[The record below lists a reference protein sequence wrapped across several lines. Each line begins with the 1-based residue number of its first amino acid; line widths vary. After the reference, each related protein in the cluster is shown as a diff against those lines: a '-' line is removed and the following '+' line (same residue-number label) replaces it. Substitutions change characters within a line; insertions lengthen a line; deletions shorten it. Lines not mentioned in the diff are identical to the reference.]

1 MIIMKK
7 TLTFVLA
14 MVMLASSVMTSCSDA
29 TDNAGTSP
37 DASTV
42 TTSPEAGA
50 EEAETEPPQT
60 FYTMSDLPSDL
71 NLNGYEVTFSLEE
84 GGNGALTERS
94 VWVEED
100 TGDVVDSAVYQR
112 NLNIMEGLNC
122 KLSITSIG
130 GSGTATGAIRTQVQA
145 GTDDIQIGGLYQYYG
160 TGIAAE
166 NLIFNLANAELFPYN
181 DFERDYWGVQYIDDL
196 SYKGSNF
203 FVTGPMAL
211 RYTGGVYVTY
221 INSNKWLE
229 FYPEQNIYDIVRDG
243 KWTLDKMYE
252 YANGAYIDKNG
263 DGNVD
268 ANDFFGNVISCEDPM
283 DGMAAAANVKW
294 SEKDEEG
301 NIVLTLNNEH
311 TVSFYE
317 KLYNIMYNGQ
327 GTWLAT
333 SDDNVTSMNMFAACQ
348 SLMAVNK
355 MYQAEVF
362 FRDMSDNYAILPP
375 PMLDENQEFYNS
387 CIHDSCTIYCVPI
400 TVSNTTG
407 VSAVLEALAAES
419 ARLVSPAYYEQALKV
434 KYTRDSDAGD
444 MIDLIYSHISTD
456 FAFLYSSALSNMA
469 HIFRTNISSKN
480 EGLASS
486 IAKQEKAWNKVLD
499 RFVQKLDEVAD
510 KQG

>member
-1 MIIMKK
+1 MKR
-7 TLTFVLA
+7 TLTLLLA
-14 MVMLASSVMTSCSDA
+14 MVMLASTVMTACSDA
-29 TDNAGTSP
+29 TDNAGTSA

-42 TTSPEAGA
+42 NTTPEAGA
-50 EEAETEPPQT
+50 EDVEVEAPQT
-60 FYTMSDLPSDL
+60 FYTMSDLPTDL

-94 VWVEED
+94 IWVEED

-112 NLNIMEGLNC
+112 NLNVMEGLNC

-166 NLIFNLANAELFPYN
+166 NLIFNLSNTELFPYN
-181 DFERDYWGVQYIDDL
+181 DFSRDYWGVQYIEDL
-196 SYKGSNF
+196 SYKGSHF

-263 DGNVD
+263 DGTVD
-268 ANDFFGNVISCEDPM
+268 ANDFFGNVIPCEDPM

-311 TVSFYE
+311 TISFYE
-317 KLYNIMYNGQ
+317 KLYNLMYNGQ
-327 GTWLAT
+327 GTWIAT
-333 SDDNVTSMNMFAACQ
+333 SDDNVTAMNMFAACQ

-387 CIHDSCTIYCVPI
+387 CIHDSCTIFCVPI

-469 HIFRTNISSKN
+469 HIFRQNISSKN
-480 EGLASS
+480 ESLASS
-486 IAKQEKAWNKVLD
+486 IAKSEKAWNKTLE
-499 RFVQKLDEVAD
+499 RFVMKLDEVAD

>member
-1 MIIMKK
+1 MKK
-7 TLTFVLA
+7 ALTLLLVAAMLISPVLTA
-14 MVMLASSVMTSCSDA
+14 CSDA
-29 TDNAGTSP
+29 TDNAGTAP

-42 TTSPEAGA
+42 NTSPEAAA
-50 EEAETEPPQT
+50 EEVEEEEPQD
-60 FYTMSDLPSDL
+60 FYTMSDLPRDL
-71 NLNGYEVTFSLEE
+71 NLEGYEVKFSLEE

-112 NLNIMEGLNC
+112 NLHIMEGLNC

-145 GTDDIQIGGLYQYYG
+145 GSDDVQIGGLYQYYG

-181 DFERDYWGVQYIDDL
+181 DFDREYWGVQYIDDL

-221 INSNKWLE
+221 INSSKWNE
-229 FYPEQNIYDIVRDG
+229 FYTDQNIYDIVRDG
-243 KWTLDKMYE
+243 KWTLDKLYE
-252 YANGAYIDKNG
+252 YSNGAYVDKNG
-263 DGNVD
+263 DGTAD
-268 ANDFFGNVISCEDPM
+268 AGDFYGNVISCEDPM

-294 SEKDEEG
+294 SEKDADG
-301 NIVLTLNNEH
+301 NIILTLNNEH
-311 TVSFYE
+311 TISFYE

-327 GTWLAT
+327 GTWLAPN
-333 SDDNVTSMNMFAACQ
+333 DDNVSSMNMFAACQ
-348 SLMAVNK
+348 ALIAVNK

-362 FRDMSDNYAILPP
+362 FRDMADDYAILPP

-387 CIHDSCTIYCVPI
+387 CIHDSCTIFCVPI
-400 TVSNTTG
+400 TVANTTA

-469 HIFRTNISSKN
+469 HVFRTNISSKS
-480 EGLASS
+480 ESLASS
-486 IAKQEKAWNKVLD
+486 IARSEKAWNKTLE
-499 RFVQKLDEVAD
+499 RFVQKLDEVAE

>member
-1 MIIMKK
+1 MKK
-7 TLTFVLA
+7 TITLLLA
-14 MVMLASSVMTSCSDA
+14 MAMLSSVVMTACSDA
-29 TDNAGTSP
+29 TDNAGSSS

-42 TTSPEAGA
+42 NTTPEAGA
-50 EEAETEPPQT
+50 ENVEEEAPQD
-60 FYTMSDLPSDL
+60 FYSMSDLPRDL
-71 NLNGYEVTFSLEE
+71 NLNGYEARFSLEE

-94 VWVEED
+94 IWVEED
-100 TGDVVDSAVYQR
+100 TGDVVDSAVYTR
-112 NLNIMEGLNC
+112 NLKIMESLNC
-122 KLSITSIG
+122 KLSISSIG

-166 NLIFNLANAELFPYN
+166 NLIFNLANTELFPYN
-181 DFERDYWGVQYIDDL
+181 DFTRDYWGVQYIEDL
-196 SYKGSNF
+196 SYKGANF
-203 FVTGPMAL
+203 FVTGPMSL

-221 INSNKWLE
+221 INSSKWNE

-243 KWTLDKMYE
+243 KWTIDKMYE
-252 YANGAYIDKNG
+252 YANGAYVDENG
-263 DGNVD
+263 DGVVD
-268 ANDFFGNVISCEDPM
+268 ADDFFGNVIPCEDPM

-294 SEKDEEG
+294 SEKDADG

-311 TVSFYE
+311 TISFYE
-317 KLYNIMYNGQ
+317 KLYNLMYNGQ
-327 GTWLAT
+327 GTWIAT
-333 SDDNVTSMNMFAACQ
+333 SDDNVTAMNMFAASK

-387 CIHDSCTIYCVPI
+387 CIHDSCTIFCVPI
-400 TVSNTTG
+400 TVSNTTA

-456 FAFLYSSALSNMA
+456 FAFLYSSSLSNMA
-469 HIFRTNISSKN
+469 HIFRSNISSKT
-480 EGLASS
+480 EAISS
-486 IAKQEKAWNKVLD
+486 AIARNEKAWTKVLD
-499 RFVQKLDEVAD
+499 RFVQKLDEVAE

>member
-1 MIIMKK
+1 MKR
-7 TLTFVLA
+7 TLTLLLA
-14 MVMLASSVMTSCSDA
+14 MVMLASTVMTACSDA
-29 TDNAGTSP
+29 TDNAGTSA

-42 TTSPEAGA
+42 NTTPEAGA
-50 EEAETEPPQT
+50 EDVEVEAPQT
-60 FYTMSDLPSDL
+60 FYTMSDLPTDL

-94 VWVEED
+94 IWVEED
-100 TGDVVDSAVYQR
+100 TGDVVDSAVYTR
-112 NLNIMEGLNC
+112 NLNVMDGLNC

-145 GTDDIQIGGLYQYYG
+145 GTDDIQVGGLYQYYG

-166 NLIFNLANAELFPYN
+166 NLIFNLANTELFPYN
-181 DFERDYWGVQYIDDL
+181 DFTREYWGVQYINDL
-196 SYKGSNF
+196 SYKGSHF

-263 DGNVD
+263 DGTVD
-268 ANDFFGNVISCEDPM
+268 ANDFFGNVIPCEDPM

-311 TVSFYE
+311 TISFYE
-317 KLYNIMYNGQ
+317 KLYNLMYNGQ
-327 GTWLAT
+327 GTWIAT
-333 SDDNVTSMNMFAACQ
+333 SDDNKTAMTMFAACQ
-348 SLMAVNK
+348 ALMAVNK

-387 CIHDSCTIYCVPI
+387 CIHDSCTIFCVPI

-469 HIFRTNISSKN
+469 HIFRQNISSKT
-480 EGLASS
+480 ESLASS
-486 IAKQEKAWNKVLD
+486 IAKSEKAWNKTLE
-499 RFVQKLDEVAD
+499 RFVMKLDEVAD

>member
-1 MIIMKK
+1 MKR
-7 TLTFVLA
+7 TLTLLLA
-14 MVMLASSVMTSCSDA
+14 MVMLASTVMTACSDA
-29 TDNAGTSP
+29 TDNAGTSA

-42 TTSPEAGA
+42 NTTPEAGA
-50 EEAETEPPQT
+50 EDVEVEAPQT
-60 FYTMSDLPSDL
+60 FYTMSDLPTDL

-94 VWVEED
+94 IWVEED
-100 TGDVVDSAVYQR
+100 TGDVVDSAVYTR
-112 NLNIMEGLNC
+112 NLNVMDGLNC

-145 GTDDIQIGGLYQYYG
+145 GTDDIQVGGLYQYYG

-166 NLIFNLANAELFPYN
+166 NLIFNLANTELFPYN
-181 DFERDYWGVQYIDDL
+181 DFTREYWGVQYINDL
-196 SYKGSNF
+196 SYKGSHF

-243 KWTLDKMYE
+243 KWTIDKMYE
-252 YANGAYIDKNG
+252 YANGAYVDENG
-263 DGNVD
+263 DGVVD
-268 ANDFFGNVISCEDPM
+268 ADDFFGNVIPCEDPM

-294 SEKDEEG
+294 SEKDEDG
-301 NIVLTLNNEH
+301 NIVLTLNSEH
-311 TVSFYE
+311 TISFYE
-317 KLYNIMYNGQ
+317 KLYNLMYNGQ
-327 GTWLAT
+327 GTWIAT
-333 SDDNVTSMNMFAACQ
+333 SDDNKTAMTMFAACQ
-348 SLMAVNK
+348 ALMAVNK

-387 CIHDSCTIYCVPI
+387 CIHDSCTIFCVPI

-469 HIFRTNISSKN
+469 HIFRQNISSKT
-480 EGLASS
+480 ESLASS
-486 IAKQEKAWNKVLD
+486 IAKSEKAWNKTLE
-499 RFVQKLDEVAD
+499 RFVMKLDEVAD

>member
-1 MIIMKK
+1 MKK
-7 TLTFVLA
+7 TITLLLA
-14 MVMLASSVMTSCSDA
+14 MAMLSSVVMTACSDA
-29 TDNAGTSP
+29 TDNAGSSA

-42 TTSPEAGA
+42 NTAPEAGA
-50 EEAETEPPQT
+50 EAVEEEAPQD
-60 FYTMSDLPSDL
+60 FYSMSDLPRDL
-71 NLNGYEVTFSLEE
+71 NLDGYEARFSLEE

-94 VWVEED
+94 IWVEED
-100 TGDVVDSAVYQR
+100 TGDVVDSAVYTR
-112 NLNIMEGLNC
+112 NLKIMESLNC
-122 KLSITSIG
+122 KLSISSIG

-166 NLIFNLANAELFPYN
+166 NLIFNLANSEVFPYN
-181 DFERDYWGVQYIDDL
+181 DFTRDYWGVQYIDDL
-196 SYKGSNF
+196 SYKGASF
-203 FVTGPMAL
+203 FVTGPLSL

-221 INSNKWLE
+221 INSSKWNE

-243 KWTLDKMYE
+243 KWTIDKMYE
-252 YANGAYIDKNG
+252 YANGAYVDENG
-263 DGNVD
+263 DGVVD
-268 ANDFFGNVISCEDPM
+268 ADDFFGNVIPCEDPM

-294 SEKDEEG
+294 SEKDEDG
-301 NIVLTLNNEH
+301 NIVLTLNSEH
-311 TVSFYE
+311 TISFYE
-317 KLYNIMYNGQ
+317 KLYNLMYNGQ
-327 GTWLAT
+327 GTWIAT
-333 SDDNVTSMNMFAACQ
+333 SDDNKTAMNMFAA
-348 SLMAVNK
+348 SKALMAVNK

-387 CIHDSCTIYCVPI
+387 CIHDSCTIFCVPI
-400 TVSNTTG
+400 TVSNTTA

-456 FAFLYSSALSNMA
+456 FAFLYSSSLSNMA
-469 HIFRTNISSKN
+469 HIFRSNISSKT
-480 EGLASS
+480 EAISS
-486 IAKQEKAWNKVLD
+486 AIARNEKAWGKVLD
-499 RFVQKLDEVAD
+499 RFVQKLDEVAE